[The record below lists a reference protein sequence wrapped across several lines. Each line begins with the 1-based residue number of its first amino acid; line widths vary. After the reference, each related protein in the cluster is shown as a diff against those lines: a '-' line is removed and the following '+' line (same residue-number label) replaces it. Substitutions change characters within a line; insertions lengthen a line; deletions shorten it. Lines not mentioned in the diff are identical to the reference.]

1 MVNYC
6 CVYGCGRNSKTSK
19 HLYYYG
25 LPKERNRLLQ
35 WLEAIGRTD
44 LLERDHKKLTHRVC
58 SRHFSPSNIK
68 NKHLCA
74 DAVPTLC
81 LSNYTNDGSNESETQ
96 TAHDNIVC
104 NSCNKSILGFR
115 YKCIT
120 CPDYDLCSK
129 CEMLEAH
136 DQHYLLRIPK
146 PVNFAVADNLIKKW
160 RKLIKKEN
168 NKSGI
173 KTDIDCTSSDDD
185 VPITKYV
192 KNYDSGIELT
202 EEEKSKIRD
211 EVTRVLN
218 IKNIHT
224 EDLAKGKQKALKRK
238 LPQKKR
244 RDKEFKELVEICV
257 GAEEMAT
264 VSTVPEVFFAD
275 VNDIATNQNL
285 DVKEEIANTLTPL
298 VAETDS
304 QIEHSIKLND
314 ELSEFLIGVKY
325 PGT

>member
-58 SRHFSPSNIK
+58 SRHFTPSNIK

-81 LSNYTNDGSNESETQ
+81 LSNCKNE
-96 TAHDNIVC
+96 
-104 NSCNKSILGFR
+104 
-115 YKCIT
+115 
-120 CPDYDLCSK
+120 
-129 CEMLEAH
+129 
-136 DQHYLLRIPK
+136 
-146 PVNFAVADNLIKKW
+146 
-160 RKLIKKEN
+160 
-168 NKSGI
+168 
-173 KTDIDCTSSDDD
+173 DCSSDDD

-202 EEEKSKIRD
+202 EEEKSKIRN

-218 IKNIHT
+218 IKQSST
-224 EDLAKGKQKALKRK
+224 EDSAKGKQKALKRK

-257 GAEEMAT
+257 GAEEMASVT
-264 VSTVPEVFFAD
+264 AVPEVFFAD
-275 VNDIATNQNL
+275 VNDIRVNQNL
-285 DVKEEIANTLTPL
+285 DVKEEITNTLTPL
-298 VAETDS
+298 ATETDS
-304 QIEHSIKLND
+304 QIDNSIKLND

-325 PGT
+325 TGP

>member
-58 SRHFSPSNIK
+58 SRHFTPSNIK

-81 LSNYTNDGSNESETQ
+81 LSNCKNEGSIEAESQ
-96 TAHDNIVC
+96 TEHNNIVC
-104 NSCNKSILGFR
+104 NSCTKAIHGFR

-146 PVNFAVADNLIKKW
+146 PAVADDLIKKW
-160 RKLIKKEN
+160 RQFLKKEN
-168 NKSGI
+168 IKSGI
-173 KTDIDCTSSDDD
+173 KTDSDCSSDDD

-202 EEEKSKIRD
+202 EEEKSKIRN

-218 IKNIHT
+218 TKQSST
-224 EDLAKGKQKALKRK
+224 EDSAKGKQKPLKRK

-257 GAEEMAT
+257 GAEEMASVT
-264 VSTVPEVFFAD
+264 AVPEVFFAD
-275 VNDIATNQNL
+275 VNDIRVNQNL
-285 DVKEEIANTLTPL
+285 DVKEEITNTLTPL
-298 VAETDS
+298 ATETDS
-304 QIEHSIKLND
+304 QIDNSIKLND

-325 PGT
+325 TGP